1 MASIFTKIL
10 DGDIPGTFVYE
21 DDRCA
26 AFMDITP
33 MTDGHVLVIPREEI
47 DHWLDMP
54 EELTSHLMAVAQKI
68 GKAQK
73 KTFSCERV
81 GVMIQGF
88 EVAHVHIHVWPTNSI
103 DDFRLDNKH
112 GSTEAEDIA
121 EAAEKIKAALA

>member
-73 KTFSCERV
+73 KAFSCERV

-88 EVAHVHIHVWPTNSI
+88 EVPHVHIHVFPTNQIS
-103 DDFRLDNKH
+103 DFDLANKH
-112 GSTEAEDIA
+112 DTTA
-121 EAAEKIKAALA
+121 EAREEAASKIKEAL

>member
-54 EELTSHLMAVAQKI
+54 EELTSHLMAVAQKL

-73 KTFSCERV
+73 KAFSSDRV

-88 EVAHVHIHVWPTNSI
+88 DVPHVHIHVWPTNSI

>member
-10 DGDIPGTFVYE
+10 DGDIPGTFGYE

-73 KTFSCERV
+73 KAFSCERV

-88 EVAHVHIHVWPTNSI
+88 EVPHVHIHVWPTNSI

-121 EAAEKIKAALA
+121 AAAEKVKAALA